1 MRSGPTAVTFFYAK
15 LDSVHLG
22 ECPMMWKHIC
32 VTAAV
37 VLSVTAAVLAIPKT
51 VTPVPAPAIQELTPK
66 PAPSRANLDSLPD
79 RISVCRDAIKAL
91 GRRAAIDRF
100 PVCDRFVFVD

>member
-1 MRSGPTAVTFFYAK
+1 
-15 LDSVHLG
+15 
-22 ECPMMWKHIC
+22 MMWNHIC

-37 VLSVTAAVLAIPKT
+37 VLAVTVAVLVVSMTVAPVAQQVAPKL
-51 VTPVPAPAIQELTPK
+51 APAQVT
-66 PAPSRANLDSLPD
+66 LDSLPD
-79 RISVCRDAIKAL
+79 RITVCRDAIKLL

>member
-1 MRSGPTAVTFFYAK
+1 MRPRPAAVIFLSSK
-15 LDSVHLG
+15 LGSVHPG
-22 ECPMMWKHIC
+22 ESPMMWNHIC

-37 VLSVTAAVLAIPKT
+37 VLAVTVAVLVVSMTVAPVAQQVAPKL
-51 VTPVPAPAIQELTPK
+51 APAQVT
-66 PAPSRANLDSLPD
+66 LDSLPD
-79 RISVCRDAIKAL
+79 RITVCRDAIKLL

>member
-1 MRSGPTAVTFFYAK
+1 
-15 LDSVHLG
+15 
-22 ECPMMWKHIC
+22 MMWNHIS

-37 VLSVTAAVLAIPKT
+37 VLAVTVAVLVMPKT
-51 VTPVPAPAIQELTPK
+51 VAPVAAPAIRKVAPK
-66 PAPSRANLDSLPD
+66 PTPSQANLDSLPD
-79 RISVCRDAIKAL
+79 RITLCRDAIKAL

>member
-1 MRSGPTAVTFFYAK
+1 
-15 LDSVHLG
+15 
-22 ECPMMWKHIC
+22 MMWNHIS

-37 VLSVTAAVLAIPKT
+37 VLAVTVAVLVSMTVAPVTA
-51 VTPVPAPAIQELTPK
+51 PVAQQVASKLAPAQV
-66 PAPSRANLDSLPD
+66 SLDSLPD
-79 RISVCRDAIKAL
+79 RITVCRDAIKLL

>member
-1 MRSGPTAVTFFYAK
+1 
-15 LDSVHLG
+15 
-22 ECPMMWKHIC
+22 MMWNHIC

-37 VLSVTAAVLAIPKT
+37 VLAVTVAVLVVSMTVAPVAPQVAPKL
-51 VTPVPAPAIQELTPK
+51 APAQVT
-66 PAPSRANLDSLPD
+66 LDSLQD
-79 RISVCRDAIKAL
+79 RITVCRDAIKLL

>member
-15 LDSVHLG
+15 LDSVHPG
-22 ECPMMWKHIC
+22 VCPMMWKHIC

-37 VLSVTAAVLAIPKT
+37 VLSVTVAVLAIPKT
-51 VTPVPAPAIQELTPK
+51 VTPVAAPAIQKLTPK
-66 PAPSRANLDSLPD
+66 PAPSQANLDSLPD
-79 RISVCRDAIKAL
+79 RITVCRDAIKAL
-91 GRRAAIDRF
+91 GRRVAIDRF

>member
-1 MRSGPTAVTFFYAK
+1 
-15 LDSVHLG
+15 
-22 ECPMMWKHIC
+22 MMWNHIC

-37 VLSVTAAVLAIPKT
+37 VLAVTVAVLVIPKT
-51 VTPVPAPAIQELTPK
+51 MAPVAAPAAQEAVPR
-66 PAPSRANLDSLPD
+66 PAPSKANVESLPD
-79 RISVCRDAIKAL
+79 RITACRDAIKAL

>member
-1 MRSGPTAVTFFYAK
+1 
-15 LDSVHLG
+15 
-22 ECPMMWKHIC
+22 MMWNHIC

-37 VLSVTAAVLAIPKT
+37 VLAVTVAVLVVPKT
-51 VTPVPAPAIQELTPK
+51 VAPVTAPAAQQVAPK
-66 PAPSRANLDSLPD
+66 LAPSQVTLDLLPE
-79 RISVCRDAIKAL
+79 RITVCRDAIKAF

>member
-1 MRSGPTAVTFFYAK
+1 
-15 LDSVHLG
+15 
-22 ECPMMWKHIC
+22 MMWNHIS

-37 VLSVTAAVLAIPKT
+37 VLAVTVAVLVSMTVAPVTAPVAQQVAPKL
-51 VTPVPAPAIQELTPK
+51 APAQVTL
-66 PAPSRANLDSLPD
+66 NSLPD
-79 RISVCRDAIKAL
+79 RITVCRDAIKLL